1 MLQNILYMSKIVM
14 KFGGSSVADTDRI
27 LNVANIIKQKIDQKC
42 KVAVVVSAMAGVT
55 NDLIEKSKKISDD
68 FPTEEYDALLS
79 SGEQITSTLLAA
91 ALQKLGL
98 QSRSW
103 LGWQIPIVT
112 EGDYKSSRII
122 AVNSKILN
130 DCMNQGIVPIIPGFQ
145 GLSKEN
151 RISTIGRGGSDASAV
166 AIAKCLEADFC
177 EIYTDVDGVF
187 TTNPN
192 LETKARKIEKIS
204 YEEMLEMASLGA
216 KVMQSSSVQKAMIND
231 VEIYVRSTFSNNK
244 GTLIASEDKISYD
257 KVITGVAYSIDDAKV
272 TLQGVKDKPGVAS
285 SIFKPLY
292 KNNIVVDMIV
302 QNISADNS
310 KTDVTFTI
318 KREDLKKTILVLEQ
332 LQNQLEFENLLTDDK
347 VSKVSIVGAGMI
359 THPGVAYRM
368 FDALSSKKINIMVI
382 STSEIKISVL
392 VNEQNIKEAV
402 KIIHQVFELDK

>member
-1 MLQNILYMSKIVM
+1 MSKIVM
-14 KFGGSSVADTDRI
+14 KFGGTSVADTGRI
-27 LNVANIIKQKIDQKC
+27 SHVANIIKAKIDQNHKI
-42 KVAVVVSAMAGVT
+42 AVVVSAMAGVT
-55 NDLIEKSKKISDD
+55 NDLIQKSKKISDN
-68 FPTEEYDALLS
+68 FPGDEYDALLS
-79 SGEQITSTLLAA
+79 SGEQVTATLLAA
-91 ALQKLGL
+91 ALQKLGIK
-98 QSRSW
+98 SRSW

-112 EGDYKSSRII
+112 EGDHKNSRIVS
-122 AVNSKILN
+122 VNSKVLI
-130 DCMNQGIVPIIPGFQ
+130 DCIEQDIVPIIPGFQ
-145 GLSKEN
+145 GVTEGN

-187 TTNPN
+187 TTNPD
-192 LETKARKIEKIS
+192 LESKAKKIEKIS

-231 VEIYVRSTFSNNK
+231 VDIYVKSTFSNNP
-244 GTLIASEDKISYD
+244 GTKIGSQDKVSYD
-257 KVITGVAYSIDDAKV
+257 KVITGVAYSSDDAKV

-292 KNNIVVDMIV
+292 ENNIVVDMIV
-302 QNISADNS
+302 QNVSADNS

-318 KREDLKKTILVLEQ
+318 KRDDLQKTTLVLEKLKEQ
-332 LQNQLEFENLLTDDK
+332 LNFDKLLTDGN
-347 VSKVSIVGAGMI
+347 VSKISIVGAGMI

-392 VNEQNIKEAV
+392 IDEKNTKEAV
-402 KIIHQVFELDK
+402 KTIHQIFELDK

>member
-1 MLQNILYMSKIVM
+1 MSKIVM
-14 KFGGSSVADTDRI
+14 KFGGTSVADTDRI
-27 LNVANIIKQKIDQKC
+27 LHVANIIKAKIDQNHKI
-42 KVAVVVSAMAGVT
+42 AVVVSAMAGVT
-55 NDLIEKSKKISDD
+55 NDLIQKSKKISDS
-68 FPTEEYDALLS
+68 FPSDEYDALLS
-79 SGEQITSTLLAA
+79 SGEQVTATLLAA
-91 ALQKLGL
+91 ALQKIGIK
-98 QSRSW
+98 SRSW

-112 EGDYKSSRII
+112 EGDHKNSRII
-122 AVNSKILN
+122 SVNSKVLN
-130 DCMNQGIVPIIPGFQ
+130 DCIDQDIVPIIPGFQ
-145 GLSKEN
+145 GLTEGN

-187 TTNPN
+187 TTNPD
-192 LETKARKIEKIS
+192 LESKAKKIEKIS

-231 VEIYVRSTFSNNK
+231 VDIYVKSTFSNNS
-244 GTLIASEDKISYD
+244 GTKIGSQDKVSYD
-257 KVITGVAYSIDDAKV
+257 KVITGVAYSSDDAKV

-292 KNNIVVDMIV
+292 ENNIVVDMIV
-302 QNISADNS
+302 QNVSADNS

-318 KREDLKKTILVLEQ
+318 KRDDLQKTTLVLEKLKEQ
-332 LQNQLEFENLLTDDK
+332 LNFDKLLTDNH
-347 VSKVSIVGAGMI
+347 VSKISIVGAGMI

-392 VNEQNIKEAV
+392 IDEKNTKEAV
-402 KIIHQVFELDK
+402 KTIHQIFELDK